1 MANQSRFFAAAL
13 GLSIL
18 LGPGVITPGAAE
30 PLSPASPDRAEP
42 DAFAPDGAD
51 PGPATIPPRGALWV
65 PLGEPD
71 VTGTGSGA
79 RDEDF
84 AAATSTD
91 DGWAE
96 AYGDGSR
103 VSYAAIMAPAYPVM
117 LNAQVQF
124 HLDRFTGSSREVVT
138 LWVHRSS
145 RYLAMIREVLRTR
158 GLPEDLAFTAMIE
171 SGFKPDAVSRVGAKG
186 MWQFMAGTARRYGL
200 RVDRWVDER
209 LDPEKSTIAAASYLN
224 DLYRQF
230 GSWALAQAAYNAG
243 EVKVTR
249 AIQKTGSRD
258 FWTLAQS
265 RHLRRETKE
274 FVPQIHA
281 ATVIGRDPDRYG
293 FDFDEVDPVAFDT
306 LAVPPAT
313 DLRRLAT
320 SAGLAPGDVRALNPT
335 LVRGVTPP
343 GGPWTLRLPA
353 GERERV
359 AAALVPRRTPGMA
372 GNKHV
377 EVSHAAATGD
387 VHVVRPRDTVSAIAR
402 QYGVSVGDVM
412 RWNRLD
418 SLDRIR
424 PGDRLR
430 VAGVRSAADR

>member
-51 PGPATIPPRGALWV
+51 PGPAAIPPRGALWV

-103 VSYAAIMAPAYPVM
+103 VSYAAIMATAYPVM

-145 RYLAMIREVLRTR
+145 RYLTMIREVLRTR

-320 SAGLAPGDVRALNPT
+320 SAGLAPGEVRALNPT

-359 AAALVPRRTPGMA
+359 AAALVPRRAPGMA

>member
-51 PGPATIPPRGALWV
+51 PGPAAIPPRGALWV

-293 FDFDEVDPVAFDT
+293 FDFDEVDPVTFDT
-306 LAVPPAT
+306 LTVPPAT
-313 DLRRLAT
+313 DLRRLAAT
-320 SAGLAPGDVRALNPT
+320 AGLAPGDVRALNPT

-359 AAALVPRRTPGMA
+359 AAALVPRRPPGLA
-372 GNKHV
+372 GSKHI

>member
-51 PGPATIPPRGALWV
+51 PGPAAIPPRGALWV

-258 FWTLAQS
+258 FWALAQS

-306 LAVPPAT
+306 LTVPPAT

-359 AAALVPRRTPGMA
+359 AAALVPRRAPGMA
-372 GNKHV
+372 GSKHV

-387 VHVVRPRDTVSAIAR
+387 VHVVRARDTVSGIAR
-402 QYGVSVGDVM
+402 RYGVSVDDVM

-418 SLDRIR
+418 SQDRIR

-430 VAGVRSAADR
+430 VARSTTDR

>member
-1 MANQSRFFAAAL
+1 MANQSRFLAAVL

-18 LGPGVITPGAAE
+18 LAPGVITPGAAE
-30 PLSPASPDRAEP
+30 PLSPASPDRADP
-42 DAFAPDGAD
+42 DAFAPDGAV
-51 PGPATIPPRGALWV
+51 PGPAAIPPRGALWV

-71 VTGTGSGA
+71 VTGTGSEPP
-79 RDEDF
+79 DEDQV
-84 AAATSTD
+84 AATSTE

-103 VSYAAIMAPAYPVM
+103 VSYAAIMAPAYPVT

-124 HLDRFTGSSREVVT
+124 HLDRFTGSSSEVVT
-138 LWVHRSS
+138 LWVHRSR
-145 RYLAMIREVLRTR
+145 RYLAMIRKVLRTR

-171 SGFKPDAVSRVGAKG
+171 SGFKPEGVSRVGAKG
-186 MWQFMAGTARRYGL
+186 IWQFMAGTARRYGL

-306 LAVPPAT
+306 LTVPPAT
-313 DLRRLAT
+313 DLRRLAAT
-320 SAGLAPGDVRALNPT
+320 AGLAPGDVRALNPT

-359 AAALVPRRTPGMA
+359 AAALVPRRPPGLA
-372 GNKHV
+372 GSKHI

>member
-1 MANQSRFFAAAL
+1 MANPSHFFAAAF
-13 GLSIL
+13 GLSVL
-18 LGPGVITPGAAE
+18 FGPGCITPGAAE
-30 PLSPASPDRAEP
+30 PLSTAFPDRAEP
-42 DAFAPDGAD
+42 DAFAPDGAGCE
-51 PGPATIPPRGALWV
+51 PPANLSRDTLGV

-71 VTGTGSGA
+71 VSGTGSTALDEAGA
-79 RDEDF
+79 TVTE
-84 AAATSTD
+84 

-96 AYGDGSR
+96 AYGEGSR
-103 VSYAAIMAPAYPVM
+103 VSYATIVAPAYPVA
-117 LNAQVQF
+117 LNPQVKF
-124 HLDRFTGSSREVVT
+124 FLDRFTGSSREAVT

-209 LDPEKSTIAAASYLN
+209 LDPEKSTVAAAAYLR
-224 DLYRQF
+224 DLYNQF

-293 FDFDEVDPVAFDT
+293 FDFDEVDPVTFDT
-306 LAVPPAT
+306 LTVPPAT

-320 SAGLAPGDVRALNPT
+320 TAGLAPGEVRALNPT

-359 AAALVPRRTPGMA
+359 AAALVPRRAPALA
-372 GNKHV
+372 GSKHV